1 MPAPGRQSDEV
12 DKLKAL
18 LFSPESARLA
28 AAEAHIDALEGRV
41 GDAPK
46 LEAATAEIL
55 VEALRRAE
63 VARHRELAAAIAP
76 VVVAAIRSEIH
87 NSRDMM
93 VEALYPIT
101 GRLVAAAVANAFRD
115 LVESINRRLDA
126 LVSSN
131 QWKLRLQSLVSGRS
145 VAEIALAQA
154 MGVNFQRIL
163 LFERGSGILL
173 ANWSARTGQLD
184 NPELISGLMA
194 AINEFATTVLA
205 NQSGELRTL
214 DLGASRVFLRAS
226 SRIVL
231 AAEVTGEP
239 SRDDVDALDAAFL
252 DIVER
257 HDRREVIQAADLDA
271 LAARFGAPAPAK
283 AARSK
288 LGIAAL
294 LVAGLVALA
303 LIAPVRRWQR
313 EAAIASAFD
322 RARADNPALNAYPLR
337 LSIDHSAGTVS
348 LQGLIGSAS
357 DAAQVSAAVAA
368 GAAPYRV
375 SSDIAVVASEAQ
387 LQASAAQSSALA
399 ARLDGVEKRVDAAIA
414 AAVAATGAEQTV
426 QKQENATLRREM
438 AAGLAGAATAVAT
451 ARQDLGADIAGK
463 VEALAADLRALKDS
477 QTQAARE
484 NSTAVASLR
493 NDASADLASKSAA
506 IDALAADL
514 DAGKNLAAHQ
524 TEENVAK
531 IEALRADFDKGA
543 RLEETHIAQVEQF
556 GAATAARLDPLS
568 AKLDEASLQI
578 ARIRASA
585 AAPIPPAP
593 SAHAALLAG
602 IDGVAIFFTTQDDF
616 VSPAAADAHLDAIA
630 ALLKQTGESLRVVGY
645 ADDTGGAP
653 LNAENSRKRAAKVT
667 RLLVERGVSAD
678 KIVAVAR
685 SAQMPIADASSPQHA
700 RNRRVM
706 FEPLLS
712 DELAP

>member
-1 MPAPGRQSDEV
+1 
-12 DKLKAL
+12 
-18 LFSPESARLA
+18 
-28 AAEAHIDALEGRV
+28 
-41 GDAPK
+41 
-46 LEAATAEIL
+46 
-55 VEALRRAE
+55 
-63 VARHRELAAAIAP
+63 
-76 VVVAAIRSEIH
+76 
-87 NSRDMM
+87 
-93 VEALYPIT
+93 
-101 GRLVAAAVANAFRD
+101 
-115 LVESINRRLDA
+115 
-126 LVSSN
+126 
-131 QWKLRLQSLVSGRS
+131 
-145 VAEIALAQA
+145 
-154 MGVNFQRIL
+154 
-163 LFERGSGILL
+163 
-173 ANWSARTGQLD
+173 
-184 NPELISGLMA
+184 
-194 AINEFATTVLA
+194 
-205 NQSGELRTL
+205 
-214 DLGASRVFLRAS
+214 VFLRAS

-239 SRDDVDALDAAFL
+239 SRDDVHALDAAFL

-257 HDRREVIQAADLDA
+257 HDRREVIQGADLDA
-271 LAARFGAPAPAK
+271 LAARFGAPAPANAGK
-283 AARSK
+283 SK

-313 EAAIASAFD
+313 ETAIASAFD
-322 RARADNPALNAYPLR
+322 QARADHPALNAYPLR

-348 LQGLIGSAS
+348 LRGLIGSAS

-368 GAAPYRV
+368 SAAPYRV

-414 AAVAATGAEQTV
+414 AAIAATGAEQTV